1 MDLEPLQYASNL
13 FGLAG
18 IILSGFFYVKI
29 HRIKSKPQNT
39 TAASEQFQTIFTG
52 YVTLVETLQ
61 DELER
66 LKLKLLLL
74 EEEQAAC
81 ERRNEELMMEVH
93 ELKTRLDSMGG

>member
-1 MDLEPLQYASNL
+1 MNFESFQYASNA
-13 FGLAG
+13 FGLIG
-18 IILSGFFYVKI
+18 IVLSGYFIIKI
-29 HRIKSKPQNT
+29 NRIKSKAQNT

-52 YVTLVETLQ
+52 YVTLVDSLQ

-81 ERRNEELMMEVH
+81 ERRNEELMIEVH
-93 ELKTRLDSMGG
+93 ELKSQFDKMRG